1 MKDYGKILSRQ
12 GEKANPLLAVLQ
24 GLVCHVDAMAE
35 HLPFATPEAEA
46 AKEYVESMGVNG
58 FYEGLVV
65 KMQLPIHTTDPGGG
79 FCLVYNEDRSL
90 MTELT
95 IDDTVLA
102 LFDSQFKI
110 FAFCRL
116 WMDGTFQIVRR
127 VGEQGW

>member
-46 AKEYVESMGVNG
+46 AKEYVESMGANG
-58 FYEGLVV
+58 FYEGMIV
-65 KMQLPIHTTDPGGG
+65 KMQLPLHSTEPGGG
-79 FCLVYNEDRSL
+79 LCLVYNQDRSL
-90 MTELT
+90 LTELVV
-95 IDDTVLA
+95 DSTVLS
-102 LFDSQFKI
+102 LFDRDVKI
-110 FAFCRL
+110 FAFSRL
-116 WMDGTFQIVRR
+116 WLDGTFQVVRR